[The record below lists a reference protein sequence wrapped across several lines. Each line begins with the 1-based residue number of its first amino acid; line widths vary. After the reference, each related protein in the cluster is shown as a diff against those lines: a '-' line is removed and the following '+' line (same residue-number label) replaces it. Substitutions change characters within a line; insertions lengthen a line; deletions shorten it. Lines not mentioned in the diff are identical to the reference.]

1 MRRSTVPQIG
11 WRIIET
17 TKSLTL
23 WNDIIPGH
31 TRNMGLSDSIVAS
44 SRRPVKVDGAFNVVM
59 GLAMLDSPTARDAT
73 TTTKTRTMATKHS
86 PSA

>member
-1 MRRSTVPQIG
+1 MRRSTVPHD
-11 WRIIET
+11 RLANYRDDE
-17 TKSLTL
+17 KSDSE
-23 WNDIIPGH
+23 NDIIPGH
-31 TRNMGLSDSIVAS
+31 TRNMDSIVAS

-73 TTTKTRTMATKHS
+73 TTKTRTMATKHS